1 LSKCVYSQWSNIDAC
16 NPYAAIVQVKDLNNC
31 CFFLNPHRLCKK
43 FQLELLPW
51 QWCRRRNFVLR
62 VCAENSFLQLLQLK
76 HDVFIW
82 RWWINHLM
90 HMRSIMSMDVKVKSS
105 GEVTNENHRVF
116 MKHNLR
122 NVLIKDIS
130 LKKNQFYF

>member
-1 LSKCVYSQWSNIDAC
+1 
-16 NPYAAIVQVKDLNNC
+16 
-31 CFFLNPHRLCKK
+31 
-43 FQLELLPW
+43 
-51 QWCRRRNFVLR
+51 
-62 VCAENSFLQLLQLK
+62 
-76 HDVFIW
+76 
-82 RWWINHLM
+82 M